1 MELTNRILKIMENS
15 GLTPSEFADK
25 IEVQRSAISH
35 ITSGRNKPSLDFL
48 IKIKQAFPEIDTD
61 WLIFGIEKEEVP
73 AEISSE
79 NQTISENPS
88 SFPTLLDLFE
98 PQQTNIPEQ
107 AETKHIKETKAV
119 EKSRED
125 ENLPSTQVKEPIAV
139 SSNLSSRK
147 IVKTI
152 LLYNDGT
159 FEEFVPSV

>member
-61 WLIFGIEKEEVP
+61 WLIFGIEKEEVQ
-73 AEISSE
+73 AEILSE
-79 NQTISENPS
+79 NQTIRENPS

-107 AETKHIKETKAV
+107 VETKQIKETQAV
-119 EKSRED
+119 EKPRED
-125 ENLPSTQVKEPIAV
+125 ENHPSTQDKEPIAV
-139 SSNLSSRK
+139 SSTPSSRK